1 MIISILPTHHNPMTL
16 TLYDIENKS
25 ESKTSLLRFV
35 SLYRMNFISAV
46 LILKA
51 LENSSLQQ
59 VKFI

>member
-46 LILKA
+46 LKNCETHFMIFFGK
-51 LENSSLQQ
+51 
-59 VKFI
+59 